1 MDFSNYYI
9 LQELSIKSDDVRFLA
24 LSDDKLDWLNK
35 INDVIDAAD
44 ASEITS
50 NITFIISD
58 PTGNFNLFL
67 IYKYNTNT
75 KEKTYSY
82 SVKDTSV
89 KWMEFNNI
97 TKEDE
102 SSGFFYDVEGKEFV
116 IVRHGLVEIIV
127 KEFPKNKLKEFLSNM
142 FYINNL
148 CKTRKGFSLVYSLN
162 FYDNFSAED
171 AKKIR
176 ENGISPRWLLYVMK
190 GDEYRRKEKSG
201 LFGYFKR

>member
-58 PTGNFNLFL
+58 PTGNFNLL
-67 IYKYNTNT
+67 LTYNI
-75 KEKTYSY
+75 KDKTFFYT
-82 SVKDTSV
+82 VKDKSV
-89 KWMEFNNI
+89 AWMTHNNI
-97 TKEDE
+97 TEQDE
-102 SSGFFYDVEGKEFV
+102 SSGFFYDLENNEFV
-116 IVRHGLVEIIV
+116 IVRKGLVEIV
-127 KEFPKNKLKEFLSNM
+127 EKEFPKNKLKEFLFNM

-148 CKTRKGFSLVYSLN
+148 CKTRKGFSLVYSLYL
-162 FYDNFSAED
+162 YDNFSSEE

-176 ENGISPRWLLYVMK
+176 ENGMSPRWLLYVMK
-190 GDEYRRKEKSG
+190 KDENRRKEKTG

>member
-67 IYKYNTNT
+67 TYNT

-82 SVKDTSV
+82 SVKDKSV
-89 KWMEFNNI
+89 KWMEFNKI
-97 TKEDE
+97 TEQDE
-102 SSGFFYDVEGKEFV
+102 SSGFFYDLENNEFV
-116 IVRHGLVEIIV
+116 IVRKGLVEIV
-127 KEFPKNKLKEFLSNM
+127 EKEFSKNKLKEFLFNM

-162 FYDNFSAED
+162 LYDNFSAED

-176 ENGISPRWLLYVMK
+176 ENGMSPRWLLYVMK

>member
-44 ASEITS
+44 ASEVTS

-58 PTGNFNLFL
+58 PTGNFNLL
-67 IYKYNTNT
+67 LTYNI
-75 KEKTYSY
+75 KDKTFFYN
-82 SVKDTSV
+82 VKDKSV
-89 KWMEFNNI
+89 AWMTHNNI
-97 TKEDE
+97 TEQDE
-102 SSGFFYDVEGKEFV
+102 SSGFFYDLENNEFV
-116 IVRHGLVEIIV
+116 IVRKGLVEIV
-127 KEFPKNKLKEFLSNM
+127 EKEFPKNKLKEFLFNM

-148 CKTRKGFSLVYSLN
+148 CKTRKGFSLVYSLYL
-162 FYDNFSAED
+162 YDNFSSEE

-176 ENGISPRWLLYVMK
+176 ENGMSPRWLLYVMK
-190 GDEYRRKEKSG
+190 KDENRRKEKTG

>member
-44 ASEITS
+44 ASEIAS

-67 IYKYNTNT
+67 TYKT
-75 KEKTYSY
+75 KDKAFSY
-82 SVKDTSV
+82 TVKDKSIA
-89 KWMEFNNI
+89 WMTYNNI
-97 TKEDE
+97 TEQDE
-102 SSGFFYDVEGKEFV
+102 SSGFFYDLENNEFV
-116 IVRHGLVEIIV
+116 IVRKGLVEIV
-127 KEFPKNKLKEFLSNM
+127 EREFSKNKLQEFLFNM

-162 FYDNFSAED
+162 LYDNFSAED

-176 ENGISPRWLLYVMK
+176 QNGMSPRWLLYVMK
-190 GDEYRRKEKSG
+190 GDEYRKKEKTG

>member
-58 PTGNFNLFL
+58 PTGNFNLL
-67 IYKYNTNT
+67 LTYNI
-75 KEKTYSY
+75 KDKTFFYN
-82 SVKDTSV
+82 VKDKSV
-89 KWMEFNNI
+89 AWMTHNNI
-97 TKEDE
+97 TEQDE
-102 SSGFFYDVEGKEFV
+102 SSGFFYDLENNEFV
-116 IVRHGLVEIIV
+116 IVRKGLVEIV
-127 KEFPKNKLKEFLSNM
+127 EKEFPKNKLKEFLFNM

-148 CKTRKGFSLVYSLN
+148 CKTRKGFSLVYSLYL
-162 FYDNFSAED
+162 YDNFSSEE

-176 ENGISPRWLLYVMK
+176 ENGMSPRWLLYVMK
-190 GDEYRRKEKSG
+190 KDENRRKEKTG

>member
-44 ASEITS
+44 ASEIAS

-67 IYKYNTNT
+67 TYKT
-75 KEKTYSY
+75 KDKTFSY
-82 SVKDTSV
+82 TVKDKSIS
-89 KWMEFNNI
+89 WMTYNNI
-97 TKEDE
+97 TEQDE
-102 SSGFFYDVEGKEFV
+102 SSGFFYDLENNEFV
-116 IVRHGLVEIIV
+116 IVRKGLVEIV
-127 KEFPKNKLKEFLSNM
+127 EKEFSKNKLQEFLFNM

-162 FYDNFSAED
+162 LYDNFSAED

-176 ENGISPRWLLYVMK
+176 QNGMSPRWLLYVMK
-190 GDEYRRKEKSG
+190 GDEYRKKEKTG